1 MASSAQFSSQELA
14 TTSFHVESFQAF
26 TFQINVF
33 LVKKEGQC
41 FPRKLFFSPACDIF
55 QEVED
60 PSLPQ
65 VYLLKAG
72 HTIIMHDL
80 GSALGNRVRKQT
92 EGLAAV

>member
-14 TTSFHVESFQAF
+14 TTNFHVESFQAF

-33 LVKKEGQC
+33 LIKKEGQC
-41 FPRKLFFSPACDIF
+41 FPRKLFFPACDIF

-80 GSALGNRVRKQT
+80 WSALGNSVRKQT